1 MPNLAEF
8 KNRVFCADAL
18 DFLPTLPDN
27 SIDCLL
33 IDPPYCSGGAKSL
46 NARNAS
52 TCKKYLGVPAYLDF
66 EGDGKDQRLWIF
78 WMAEILRQAKR
89 ILKPS
94 AYFFSFIDWRQLPAL
109 SDSIQLADLA
119 WRGVIVWNKGNGS
132 RPFANAFKQQCEFIL
147 WGTNGALTTR
157 KEANYYYGYV
167 EKYLH
172 FSKKQHPTQKP
183 LEVLK
188 HLLAVVPKDE
198 GQEPPVVL
206 DCFCGSGSTGVACAE
221 LGLDFIGVELSKEY
235 AALASMN
242 LEAALLKAQE
252 NKEKEVKAI

>member
-18 DFLPTLPDN
+18 EFLPKLPDN

-33 IDPPYCSGGAKSL
+33 IDPPYCSGGHRMYNRYGL
-46 NARNAS
+46 YQN
-52 TCKKYLGVPAYLDF
+52 F
-66 EGDGKDQRLWIF
+66 EGDNANQRIW
-78 WMAEILRQAKR
+78 ALRLTEVFRKAQR
-89 ILKPS
+89 VLKPS

-109 SDSIQLADLA
+109 SDLIQLADLA
-119 WRGVIVWNKGNGS
+119 WRGVIVWNKGNNA

-147 WGTNGALTTR
+147 WGTKGALTSR

-172 FSKKQHPTQKP
+172 SSKKQHPTQKP
-183 LEVLK
+183 VEVLK
-188 HLLAVVPKDE
+188 HLLAPIADLKKE
-198 GQEPPVVL
+198 GEELPIVL

-242 LEAALLKAQE
+242 LE
-252 NKEKEVKAI
+252 